1 MTQNFYSP
9 TMFVNY
15 INYNRFITDEFNEKI
30 FNLKKS
36 EKTIVENLRI
46 KKGLTHEEE
55 YFKILKK
62 KERVGRNP
70 KTKEEFVIT
79 SRKVVSF
86 TLSKKI
92 SDKLE
97 LIL

>member
-1 MTQNFYSP
+1 MVKYNLKKKDIIKELSIETGFSFNYSKKI
-9 TMFVNY
+9 
-15 INYNRFITDEFNEKI
+15 INDLVDILIENIKTGD
-30 FNLKKS
+30 FNLKNIG
-36 EKTIVENLRI
+36 T
-46 KKGLTHEEE
+46 
-55 YFKILKK
+55 FKILKK